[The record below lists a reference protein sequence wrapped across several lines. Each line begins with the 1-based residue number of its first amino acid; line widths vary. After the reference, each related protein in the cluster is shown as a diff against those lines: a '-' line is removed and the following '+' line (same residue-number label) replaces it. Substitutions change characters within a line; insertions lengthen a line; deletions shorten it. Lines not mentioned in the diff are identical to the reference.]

1 MIQWIPT
8 LCAALGATLLLGP
21 ALPPGGG
28 GDKEPDR
35 SADQAAVRARTQ
47 EFLKALAK
55 GDAREAAAF
64 WTPTG
69 EYARGEL
76 TIRGRANIQKAYA
89 EHLKKKRPGLVTVEG
104 ESVRFL
110 ADDAAVL
117 EGMFVVKRPNPAQST
132 RSQVSI
138 LFVRSSGKWHFGM
151 LRESSEEASLQE
163 LAWLVGTWTFPSG
176 GAETRMVVEWAEGKK
191 YLLCRTTSQQDG
203 RTTTTATQILAVH
216 PATGA
221 IQSWTFE
228 RDGSLGESVWSRTD
242 KGWTAKVTS
251 VTADG
256 EKATATTT
264 LTPVDE
270 NTFTFRSTDRTVN
283 GEPAPDVGPITV
295 TRRAGGKGQRPVLKD
310 IRENKS

>member
-117 EGMFVVKRPNPAQST
+117 EGMFVVKRPNPAEAT

-138 LFVRSSGKWHFGM
+138 LLVRSSGKWHFG
-151 LRESSEEASLQE
+151 LVRESPEEASLQE
-163 LAWLVGTWTFPSG
+163 LAWLVGSWTFPSD
-176 GAETRMVVEWAEGKK
+176 GAEARMVVEWAEGKK
-191 YLLCRTTSQQDG
+191 YLLCRTTRKRDDQ
-203 RTTTTATQILAVH
+203 TTTATQIVAVH
-216 PATGA
+216 PAKGD
-221 IQSWTFE
+221 IRSWTFE
-228 RDGSLGESVWSRTD
+228 SDGSLGEAVWSRTD
-242 KGWTAKVTS
+242 KGWTAKVKS

-256 EKATATTT
+256 DKATATTT

-270 NTFTFRSTDRTVN
+270 NTFTFQSTERTLD
-283 GEPAPDVGPITV
+283 GEKIADVGPIKV
-295 TRRAGGKGQRPVLKD
+295 TRGVAGK
-310 IRENKS
+310 

>member
-1 MIQWIPT
+1 MIRSIAT
-8 LCAALGATLLLGP
+8 LCAAVGATLLLGP
-21 ALPPGGG
+21 APSPGGG

-35 SADQAAVRARTQ
+35 SADKAAVRARTQ

-55 GDAREAAAF
+55 GNTKEVAAF
-64 WTPTG
+64 WTATG
-69 EYARGEL
+69 EYAVGDE

-89 EHLKKKRPGLVTVEG
+89 NWLTKKKPGIVTVED
-104 ESVRFL
+104 ESIRFL

-117 EGMFVVKRPNPAQST
+117 EGMFVVKRPNPAEAT

-138 LFVRSSGKWHFGM
+138 LLVRSSGKWYFGI
-151 LRESSEEASLQE
+151 LRESPEEASLQE
-163 LAWLVGTWTFPSG
+163 LAWLVGTWTFPSD
-176 GAETRMVVEWAEGKK
+176 GAENRMVVEWAEGKK
-191 YLLCRTTSQQDG
+191 YLLCRTMSQQDG

-228 RDGSLGESVWSRTD
+228 SDGSLGEAVWSRTD

-251 VTADG
+251 VTGDG
-256 EKATATTT
+256 EKVTATTT

-270 NTFTFRSTDRTVN
+270 NTFTFQSTERTVD
-283 GEPAPDVGPITV
+283 GERAADVGPIRV
-295 TRRAGGKGQRPVLKD
+295 TRRAAGKGQRK
-310 IRENKS
+310 NS